1 MKEERRSK
9 TGNVVLGV
17 LLILVGAAFLI
28 GQFLDIDVGSL
39 AWPLFIIVPGAAVYL
54 GALAMP
60 EEQGKGFSALGSI
73 VTMVGLILFYQNSFD
88 HFESWAY
95 AWALVAPTS
104 LGLGWIGYGL
114 VHRNSEMVG
123 EGLSM
128 AGVGLVMFFVAASFF
143 ELVIGI
149 SGFRLAWAD
158 DLWPVLLI
166 LLGLLLLARSLWRR
180 GRSQSL

>member
-1 MKEERRSK
+1 MKR
-9 TGNVVLGV
+9 GNVVLGL
-17 LLILVGAAFLI
+17 LLILVGVVFLV
-28 GQFLDIDVGSL
+28 GQFLDIDLGRL

-54 GALAMP
+54 ASLAMP
-60 EEQGKGFSALGSI
+60 EEPGKGFSAVGSI
-73 VTMVGLILFYQNSFD
+73 VTMVGLILLYQNTFD

-114 VHRNSEMVG
+114 IRGNRETLD
-123 EGLSM
+123 EGLRV
-128 AGVGLVMFFVAASFF
+128 AGVGLVMFLVAATFF

-158 DLWPVLLI
+158 DLWPILLIALGLI
-166 LLGLLLLARSLWRR
+166 LLVRTFWLR
-180 GRSQSL
+180 GRA

>member
-1 MKEERRSK
+1 MKEQRKSK
-9 TGNVVLGV
+9 TGNVVIGV

-28 GQFLDIDVGSL
+28 GQFLDIDVGRV
-39 AWPLFIIVPGAAVYL
+39 AWPLFIIVPGVAVYL
-54 GALAMP
+54 AALAMP
-60 EEQGKGFSALGSI
+60 EEPGKGFSALGSI
-73 VTMVGLILFYQNSFD
+73 VTMVGLILFYQNTFD

-114 VHRNSEMVG
+114 IRGRSEMVS
-123 EGLSM
+123 EGLNL
-128 AGVGLVMFFVAASFF
+128 AVVGLTMFLVAAAFF
-143 ELVIGI
+143 ELVLGI

-166 LLGLLLLARSLWRR
+166 LLGLLLLMRSLWSRR
-180 GRSQSL
+180 RVS